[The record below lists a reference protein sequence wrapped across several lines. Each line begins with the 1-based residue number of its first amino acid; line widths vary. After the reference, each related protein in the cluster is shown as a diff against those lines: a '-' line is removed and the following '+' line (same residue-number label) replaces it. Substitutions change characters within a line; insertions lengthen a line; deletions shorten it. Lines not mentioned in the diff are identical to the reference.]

1 MIRILSVIVGFLLS
15 SGLAHAVP
23 ITDVTG
29 LNGLERANQVADEHG
44 QQGRDNATFHHA
56 TSLVQN
62 GSFMTHPVAL
72 LPSTKHGATVDSPT
86 TGPGGNPP
94 AMAVPEPTSL
104 LLLGSGLLF
113 SSGLVGLV
121 MWHSRKRKALT

>member
-1 MIRILSVIVGFLLS
+1 
-15 SGLAHAVP
+15 
-23 ITDVTG
+23 VTG

-56 TSLVQN
+56 TSSVQN
-62 GSFMTHPVAL
+62 GSFTTHPVAL
-72 LPSTKHGATVDSPT
+72 LPSTKQGATVDSPT

-121 MWHSRKRKALT
+121 MWHSRKRKVLT